1 MPETQSTPI
10 PPQERIGYA
19 VLGLGELTLEE
30 LLPALRSAK
39 YSRIRAFVSDNKD
52 KAVAQALAH
61 GLTERDAY
69 LYEEFEQLEAR
80 NDVQAVFIVL
90 PNNQHREYTERAA
103 KMGKHVLCEK
113 PMATT
118 VEDAEA
124 MVSVCHQAGVKLM
137 IAYRCQYTPTHWAAR
152 DLIDGGKLGPLKLM
166 QSING
171 QMQDDPSAWRLKL
184 EQAGGG
190 PLPDVGLYCLNTLRF
205 LSGEEPHEVFGY
217 LYKPDG
223 DSRFAEV
230 EEAVS
235 WLMRFPSGLEATCM
249 TSYSTL
255 TTRQLYVLGEKA
267 ALEMNPA
274 FAYENLELTIKRE
287 RGVEKLSVSQPD
299 QFALEL
305 DHFSQCILEDKV
317 PFTPGEEGLQDQRIM
332 AAIYKS
338 AQEGRPI
345 QLEQITKKD
354 AFRGSRPQ
362 GH

>member
-1 MPETQSTPI
+1 MPQNTPL
-10 PPQERIGYA
+10 PPQKRIGYA

-30 LLPALRSAK
+30 LIPALQGATH
-39 YSRIRAFVSDNKD
+39 SRVRAFVSDNTE
-52 KAVAQALAH
+52 KAVRQALAH
-61 GLTERDAY
+61 GLTEADAY
-69 LYEEFEQLEAR
+69 CYDDFEQLETR
-80 NDVQAVFIVL
+80 EDVHAVFIVL

-103 KMGKHVLCEK
+103 KMGKHVMCEK

-124 MVSVCHQAGVKLM
+124 MVSACKTANVKLM

-152 DLIDGGKLGPLKLM
+152 DLIDSGELGKLKLL

-171 QMQDDPSAWRLKL
+171 QTQHDPSVWRLDL

-205 LSGEEPHEVFGY
+205 LTGEEPHEVFAY

-223 DSRFAEV
+223 DPRFKEV

-235 WLMRFPSGLEATCM
+235 WLMRFPSGMEATCM

-267 ALEMNPA
+267 ALELNPA
-274 FAYENLELTIKRE
+274 FAYENLELTVKRE
-287 RGVEKLSVSQPD
+287 RGVEKLTVEQPD
-299 QFALEL
+299 QFMLEL
-305 DHFSQCILEDKV
+305 DHFSQCILEDKT

-332 AAIYKS
+332 AAIYQS
-338 AQEGRPI
+338 AKDGKPVK
-345 QLEQITKKD
+345 LERIEKKD
-354 AFRGSRPQ
+354 AFRGSRPL